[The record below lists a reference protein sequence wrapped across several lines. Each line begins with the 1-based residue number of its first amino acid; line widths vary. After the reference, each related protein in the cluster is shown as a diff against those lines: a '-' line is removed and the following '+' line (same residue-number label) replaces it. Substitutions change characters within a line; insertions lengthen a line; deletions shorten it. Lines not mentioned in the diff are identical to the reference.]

1 MKVLHV
7 GKYYPPFFGG
17 IEKVNFDL
25 VENLNHKRDCEVDE
39 LCFHHSIHNEDLPEP
54 TEYHLFRAPLIAI
67 KFSTPISLG
76 FFKIYRKIRNNYDII
91 HFHMPNP
98 VASMAL
104 LIFPTRAKLVLHWHS
119 DIVKQ
124 KILKKVYKP
133 FQTMLL
139 NRADRI
145 IVTSQNYFRGSLD
158 LQPYEKKISVIPIGV
173 GMEHLSFQK
182 GTDKRIRTSYQDK
195 KIILSI
201 GRLTYYKGFRYLI
214 EAAQYLKDDTIILIG
229 GIGELQTE
237 LEAIIQKLNVGDRVR
252 LIGRIPENEIGAYFA
267 AADIFCLPSIVRTE
281 AFGVVLAEALAM
293 GVPIVACN
301 IPNSG
306 VNWVNLHNVTGLNVP
321 VRNAPALAE
330 AITTI
335 LNSPKLRDQFHKNC
349 IIRYNTYFSVE
360 KMVDMVYALYQKI
373 LANG

>member
-7 GKYYPPFFGG
+7 GKYYPPFLGG

-98 VASMAL
+98 VAAMAL

-124 KILKKVYKP
+124 KTLKKIYKP

-139 NRADRI
+139 HRADKI
-145 IVTSQNYFRGSLD
+145 IVTSQNYFLGSHD
-158 LQPYEKKISVIPIGV
+158 LQPYENKICVIPIGV
-173 GMEHLSFQK
+173 DKEHLTFK
-182 GTDKRIRTSYQDK
+182 EGTDQLIRTTYPEKQ
-195 KIILSI
+195 IILSI

-214 EAAQYLKDDTIILIG
+214 EAAQYMEDDKIILIG
-229 GIGELQTE
+229 GTGELQTE
-237 LEAIIQKLNVGDRVR
+237 LETMIQKLNVENKVR
-252 LIGRIPENEIGAYFA
+252 LIGRIPESEIGAYFA
-267 AADIFCLPSIVRTE
+267 AADVFCLPSIVRTE

-293 GVPIVACN
+293 GLPIVSCN

-306 VNWVNLHNVTGLNVP
+306 VNWVNLHNETGLNVP
-321 VRNAPALAE
+321 VCNAPALAE
-330 AITTI
+330 AIRTI
-335 LNSPKLRDQFHKNC
+335 LNSQDLKDKFRKNC
-349 IIRYNTYFSVE
+349 IKRYNTFFSVE
-360 KMVDMVYALYQKI
+360 KMVDAVYTLYQEI
-373 LANG
+373 LNNN